1 MIFHN
6 FFQLTSFDFSAQ
18 TYLSDTTTP
27 MTGKLT
33 KNHILVLSD
42 SKCNEQNPCPN
53 NYCCLRET
61 CISEELIEYCPNSAT
76 ATATATTTTTT
87 TTGCT
92 ESIPCPIGYCCVW
105 YHTFSRCEPIGT
117 SPGCPDSTTSTTT
130 ATTTTTDDI
139 LPDYECNEFSPCP
152 NGYCCWWDFSLCI
165 SLALG
170 CPDDSSTTSTIP
182 TEETMFKLGQKQLEV
197 GKMMAETAPE
207 KCDENH
213 PCQYE
218 NYCCDPN
225 FGFCVPLAPG
235 EPGCPNITTTTTTI
249 SNCKNIPDFGCTHH
263 NPCPGSSTNSHCCE
277 LETGAC
283 LCSNSGSHECPKVTS
298 TTTTTIKTFD
308 NTCDEHTP
316 CALGN
321 SCCDRNFSP
330 FQCRPMAPGE
340 PVCPGHTTIFCCSS
354 NMTTTTH
361 EEIREIEIKRPPP
374 SYSTTT
380 ITTTGNNCN
389 ETSNCPDKQC
399 CENGKCRALHHG
411 EYGCHYPCLNCTTL
425 FCDCFTDD
433 IAQEVAE
440 PDEEGGNGLKNQLD
454 DEKCDEFTN
463 CPEKQCCDLDKG
475 TCRPLAS
482 KEPICPYPCPNC
494 TTVLCCPSTTTTTT
508 TANTTTLSTTMTTK
522 TTTDDILPDY
532 ECNEFSPCPSGS
544 CCWRGT
550 CCELLTGTCDSG
562 SFQCDYTTTTT
573 TSTTVTTTPDIIPD
587 FECSHHNPCP
597 WGYCCEL
604 LTGVCYSGYEE
615 HECPFSKK
623 SVEDFFLA
631 H

>member
-1 MIFHN
+1 
-6 FFQLTSFDFSAQ
+6 
-18 TYLSDTTTP
+18 

-33 KNHILVLSD
+33 KNHTLVLSD

-117 SPGCPDSTTSTTT
+117 SPGCPDSATSTTT
-130 ATTTTTDDI
+130 ATTTTTTDDI

-182 TEETMFKLGQKQLEV
+182 TEETMFKLGQKQLEG

-235 EPGCPNITTTTTTI
+235 EPGCPNITTTTTTTI
-249 SNCKNIPDFGCTHH
+249 SNCENIPDFGCTHH

-361 EEIREIEIKRPPP
+361 EEIREIE
-374 SYSTTT
+374 
-380 ITTTGNNCN
+380 
-389 ETSNCPDKQC
+389 
-399 CENGKCRALHHG
+399 
-411 EYGCHYPCLNCTTL
+411 
-425 FCDCFTDD
+425 
-433 IAQEVAE
+433 
-440 PDEEGGNGLKNQLD
+440 
-454 DEKCDEFTN
+454 
-463 CPEKQCCDLDKG
+463 
-475 TCRPLAS
+475 
-482 KEPICPYPCPNC
+482 
-494 TTVLCCPSTTTTTT
+494 
-508 TANTTTLSTTMTTK
+508 
-522 TTTDDILPDY
+522 TTDDISSDY

-562 SFQCDYTTTTT
+562 TFQCDYTTTTTT